1 VRGAKSPDDGLLTFG
16 IYSATARAGVIL
28 VMVEGVRGGGGEAR
42 GLVFGSRLW
51 FVPRVC
57 TGIPKNKCDE

>member
-1 VRGAKSPDDGLLTFG
+1 
-16 IYSATARAGVIL
+16 
-28 VMVEGVRGGGGEAR
+28 MVEGVRGGGGEAR

-57 TGIPKNKCDE
+57 TGIYLKISAMNEFFNAKVGLGM